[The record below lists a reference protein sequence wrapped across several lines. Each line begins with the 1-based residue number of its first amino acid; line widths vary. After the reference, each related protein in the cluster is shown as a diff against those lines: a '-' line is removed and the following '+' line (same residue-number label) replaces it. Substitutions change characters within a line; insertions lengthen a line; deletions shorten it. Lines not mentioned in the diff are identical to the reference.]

1 MLKSR
6 GMLGLLKNL
15 FDSNEKEV
23 KRYLQSVAKINAL
36 EPDVQKLSDDEL
48 RAKTVAFKSVVAKEM
63 QDYPLSEYQGKPR
76 YFSVKLLEPVAIE
89 ALAVVREA
97 IRRTV
102 GERAFDVQLAAALSL
117 HEGKIAEQKTGEG
130 KTLSSVMAMYL
141 NGLTGFGVHL
151 VTVNDYLAQR
161 DAGWYGK
168 ALDFLGLKVGVII
181 HDQSFIYDP
190 EFDNPQHQ
198 DERLKHHRP
207 VSRQEAYNADVTYGT
222 NNEYG
227 FDYLR
232 DNMVYQSEQK
242 SQRGHNFAIVDEVD
256 SILIDEARTPLII
269 SAPAAESNELY
280 QKFGKI
286 VPSLNSQD
294 YILEEKEKSIHLSDL
309 GIKKMEKVLGIANLF
324 DDWMLTHHLDQ
335 ALKANFIYLKDRD
348 YIVKDNEV
356 IIVDE
361 FTGRLM
367 PGRRFSEGLHQA
379 IEAKEKVTIQKESKT
394 LATITFQNYFRLYQK
409 LSGMTG
415 TAATESEE
423 FHKIYD
429 LEVVVVPTNK
439 TMIRAD
445 QADRIYKHQRAKWK
459 AIVDEIEECHKK
471 GQPVLVGTTS
481 VEKNELLHTFL
492 DRRGIA
498 HEILNAKN
506 HEREA
511 EIIVKAGLTG
521 SVTVATNMAGRGTD
535 IRLGLGV
542 VELGGLHVIG
552 TERHEARR
560 IDNQLRGRSG
570 RQGDPGSSRFF
581 VALDDDLMRIFG
593 GDKIA
598 SLMTT
603 FNLPEDL
610 PLEAGMV
617 SKAIENAQM
626 KVEGYNFDIRKHLVE
641 YDDVIN
647 KQREIIYKKREMLLT
662 NFQFSSTNFQTN
674 SNDQNS
680 KTEEEKSDLQ
690 NETEIYNLEP
700 ITYNLHDQL
709 LEKIRKFSENP
720 DTAINRY
727 SNKEQRIG
735 MENIKQI
742 ERMIYLTTLDELW
755 MDHIDALDELRLGIG
770 LRGWGQMDPLVEFKK
785 EAYAMF
791 ERLLLE
797 IDQTVVDR
805 LLHFEIAPTQM
816 APVVETARMQ
826 EARGRVQGLGDRG
839 QGIGSDGESAGS
851 LTSSTPIVRS
861 ENEKL
866 GRNDPCWCGSGK
878 KYKHCHGK

>member
-1 MLKSR
+1 
-6 GMLGLLKNL
+6 MLGFLKNI

-23 KRYLQSVAKINAL
+23 KRYLKTVAKINAL
-36 EPDVQKLSDDEL
+36 EHQIQKLSDDEL
-48 RAKTVAFKSVVAKEM
+48 RLKTVAFKSVVAKEM
-63 QDYPLSEYQGKPR
+63 QDYPLSEYQAKPR
-76 YFSVKLLEPVAIE
+76 YYSVKLLEPVAIE
-89 ALAVVREA
+89 ALAVVREG

-102 GERAFDVQLAAALSL
+102 GERAFDVQLVAALAL

-141 NGLTGFGVHL
+141 NGLTGLGVHL

-190 EFDNPQHQ
+190 SFDNPQHS

-232 DNMVYQSEQK
+232 DNMVYQKEQK

-269 SAPAAESNELY
+269 SAPAQESNELY
-280 QKFGKI
+280 QKFSKI
-286 VPSLNSQD
+286 VPSLNPQD
-294 YILEEKEKSIHLSDL
+294 YILAEKEKSIHLSDL

-409 LSGMTG
+409 LAGMTG

-439 TMIRAD
+439 TMIRVD

-481 VEKNELLHTFL
+481 VEKNELLHSYL
-492 DRRGIA
+492 DRRGIP

-511 EIIVKAGLTG
+511 EIIVKAGLSG

-560 IDNQLRGRSG
+560 IDNQPAGR
-570 RQGDPGSSRFF
+570 F
-581 VALDDDLMRIFG
+581 A
-593 GDKIA
+593 
-598 SLMTT
+598 
-603 FNLPEDL
+603 
-610 PLEAGMV
+610 
-617 SKAIENAQM
+617 
-626 KVEGYNFDIRKHLVE
+626 
-641 YDDVIN
+641 
-647 KQREIIYKKREMLLT
+647 
-662 NFQFSSTNFQTN
+662 
-674 SNDQNS
+674 
-680 KTEEEKSDLQ
+680 
-690 NETEIYNLEP
+690 
-700 ITYNLHDQL
+700 
-709 LEKIRKFSENP
+709 
-720 DTAINRY
+720 
-727 SNKEQRIG
+727 
-735 MENIKQI
+735 
-742 ERMIYLTTLDELW
+742 
-755 MDHIDALDELRLGIG
+755 
-770 LRGWGQMDPLVEFKK
+770 
-785 EAYAMF
+785 
-791 ERLLLE
+791 
-797 IDQTVVDR
+797 
-805 LLHFEIAPTQM
+805 
-816 APVVETARMQ
+816 
-826 EARGRVQGLGDRG
+826 
-839 QGIGSDGESAGS
+839 IGS
-851 LTSSTPIVRS
+851 R
-861 ENEKL
+861 
-866 GRNDPCWCGSGK
+866 
-878 KYKHCHGK
+878 HGLQSH